1 MDFSALDLTYDVC
14 IISLLMLIAK
24 LVRIRMRPLQ
34 NLFIPTALIA
44 GFFGVLLGS
53 HGLGVLTLSS
63 QASSYA
69 GILITVLFA
78 TMYLGK
84 QSGAKF
90 STMMRNVGDTFLLNS
105 AAEILQFG
113 IALLV
118 GGALLRVLFPQL
130 TGWFALMMPS
140 GFAGGHGTAAA
151 VGGVLEKAGWADAVT
166 IGQTFAT
173 FGLLGGVFSGVLMI
187 NYCARKGYTK
197 VICRASD
204 LPEEMKT
211 GLVPADKQ
219 TSLGSGTISTMSMDP
234 LTWHLVLIMVAVG
247 ASYLVGNAINRT
259 FSVSVPTYGL
269 ALVAGVL
276 LQGGLNRLKLG
287 SYVDRRVV
295 SRIGSSVTDYLVAFG
310 VATIDVGVV
319 MRYWQ
324 AILILCVL
332 GFLVVWAYFM
342 LVSRRLF
349 CDHWVE
355 RGIYIWGW
363 CTGVMSIAVLL
374 LRIVDP
380 EFKTG
385 VLEDSG
391 LAWIFVSFV
400 DLALVTFL
408 PILVAGGLGLTS
420 GAVLILAGL
429 ALLGVCALRYGV
441 RDKAGKVVF
450 PASKRGE

>member
-14 IISLLMLIAK
+14 IIS
-24 LVRIRMRPLQ
+24 
-34 NLFIPTALIA
+34 
-44 GFFGVLLGS
+44 
-53 HGLGVLTLSS
+53 
-63 QASSYA
+63 
-69 GILITVLFA
+69 
-78 TMYLGK
+78 
-84 QSGAKF
+84 
-90 STMMRNVGDTFLLNS
+90 
-105 AAEILQFG
+105 
-113 IALLV
+113 
-118 GGALLRVLFPQL
+118 LLRVLFPQL

-269 ALVAGVL
+269 
-276 LQGGLNRLKLG
+276 
-287 SYVDRRVV
+287 
-295 SRIGSSVTDYLVAFG
+295 
-310 VATIDVGVV
+310 
-319 MRYWQ
+319 
-324 AILILCVL
+324 
-332 GFLVVWAYFM
+332 
-342 LVSRRLF
+342 
-349 CDHWVE
+349 
-355 RGIYIWGW
+355 
-363 CTGVMSIAVLL
+363 
-374 LRIVDP
+374 
-380 EFKTG
+380 
-385 VLEDSG
+385 
-391 LAWIFVSFV
+391 
-400 DLALVTFL
+400 
-408 PILVAGGLGLTS
+408 TS

>member
-259 FSVSVPTYGL
+259 FSVSVPT
-269 ALVAGVL
+269 
-276 LQGGLNRLKLG
+276 
-287 SYVDRRVV
+287 
-295 SRIGSSVTDYLVAFG
+295 
-310 VATIDVGVV
+310 IDVGVV

-363 CTGVMSIAVLL
+363 CTGVMSIALLL

-429 ALLGVCALRYGV
+429 ALLGLCALRYGV

>member
-259 FSVSVPTYGL
+259 FSVSVPT
-269 ALVAGVL
+269 
-276 LQGGLNRLKLG
+276 
-287 SYVDRRVV
+287 
-295 SRIGSSVTDYLVAFG
+295 
-310 VATIDVGVV
+310 IDVGVV

-429 ALLGVCALRYGV
+429 ALLGLCALRYGV

>member
-173 FGLLGGVFSGVLMI
+173 FGLLGGVLSGVLMI

-197 VICRASD
+197 VICRARD

-269 ALVAGVL
+269 
-276 LQGGLNRLKLG
+276 
-287 SYVDRRVV
+287 
-295 SRIGSSVTDYLVAFG
+295 
-310 VATIDVGVV
+310 
-319 MRYWQ
+319 
-324 AILILCVL
+324 
-332 GFLVVWAYFM
+332 
-342 LVSRRLF
+342 
-349 CDHWVE
+349 
-355 RGIYIWGW
+355 
-363 CTGVMSIAVLL
+363 
-374 LRIVDP
+374 
-380 EFKTG
+380 
-385 VLEDSG
+385 
-391 LAWIFVSFV
+391 
-400 DLALVTFL
+400 
-408 PILVAGGLGLTS
+408 TS

-429 ALLGVCALRYGV
+429 ALLGLCALRYGV
-441 RDKAGKVVF
+441 RDKAGKVIF

>member
-14 IISLLMLIAK
+14 IIS
-24 LVRIRMRPLQ
+24 
-34 NLFIPTALIA
+34 
-44 GFFGVLLGS
+44 
-53 HGLGVLTLSS
+53 
-63 QASSYA
+63 
-69 GILITVLFA
+69 
-78 TMYLGK
+78 
-84 QSGAKF
+84 
-90 STMMRNVGDTFLLNS
+90 
-105 AAEILQFG
+105 
-113 IALLV
+113 
-118 GGALLRVLFPQL
+118 LLRVLFPQL

-259 FSVSVPTYGL
+259 FSVSVPT
-269 ALVAGVL
+269 
-276 LQGGLNRLKLG
+276 
-287 SYVDRRVV
+287 
-295 SRIGSSVTDYLVAFG
+295 
-310 VATIDVGVV
+310 IDVGVV

-429 ALLGVCALRYGV
+429 ALLGLCALRYGV
-441 RDKAGKVVF
+441 RDKAGKVIF

>member
-259 FSVSVPTYGL
+259 FSVSVPT
-269 ALVAGVL
+269 
-276 LQGGLNRLKLG
+276 
-287 SYVDRRVV
+287 
-295 SRIGSSVTDYLVAFG
+295 
-310 VATIDVGVV
+310 IDVGVV

-429 ALLGVCALRYGV
+429 ALLGLCALRYGV
-441 RDKAGKVVF
+441 RDKAGKVIF